1 MKFRVQLINLTEHTK
16 GEWEYESLL
25 DALRIAK
32 NVDTSTYDDYMARPA
47 MTDEF
52 FNTHLWE
59 LLTMGFVYVRDD
71 VMVFLWKLDENG
83 NEHPVVTTQEMFK
96 GVMIPSQSTPVGD
109 TQIRC
114 NKKFEYRYRPPVDIN
129 IMGGKSFVQI
139 PPVDETSVDESNIV
153 RGED

>member
-16 GEWEYESLL
+16 GEWEYERLY
-25 DALRIAK
+25 DAITIAK
-32 NVDTSTYDDYMARPA
+32 NVDTSTHDDYMARPA

-52 FNTHLWE
+52 FNENLWE

-71 VMVFLWKLDENG
+71 VMVLLWKLDESG
-83 NEHPVVTTQEMFK
+83 NEHPVVTIQEMFK
-96 GVMIPSQSTPVGD
+96 GVMIPSQLA
-109 TQIRC
+109 
-114 NKKFEYRYRPPVDIN
+114 NKTNKILLPVDTN

-139 PPVDETSVDESNIV
+139 PPVDETPVDESNIV